1 MIVVVVI
8 EPVVDELLLH
18 GGSCTFRLIVLAD
31 KYFLTISMADSFY
44 APNQVHDWQS
54 KLTGL
59 AQKPRTR
66 FTKKQAV
73 EAMIEEVELALVSH
87 PYEEVAENLKQWGLD
102 ITAGTLKQYV
112 NAYRREHGAE
122 KAAPARKRSSQ
133 GRRKRLPLL
142 RLRRAGK
149 KRKSYQRA
157 IAFGFW

>member
-1 MIVVVVI
+1 
-8 EPVVDELLLH
+8 
-18 GGSCTFRLIVLAD
+18 
-31 KYFLTISMADSFY
+31 MADSFY

-54 KLTGL
+54 KLTSL

-87 PYEEVAENLKQWGLD
+87 PYEEVAENLKQWGLN

-112 NAYRREHGAE
+112 NAYRREHTAE

-133 GRRKRLPLL
+133 NGKQKKTNASAASTGEKEKGKATGGRSHSTSRK
-142 RLRRAGK
+142 ATK
-149 KRKSYQRA
+149 SDDDNWTADFNQSSKANRKPKNF
-157 IAFGFW
+157 IDMPEEL

>member
-1 MIVVVVI
+1 
-8 EPVVDELLLH
+8 
-18 GGSCTFRLIVLAD
+18 
-31 KYFLTISMADSFY
+31 MADSFY
-44 APNQVHDWQS
+44 VPNQVSDWQS

-87 PYEEVAENLKQWGLD
+87 PYEEVAENLQQWGLD

-112 NAYRREHGAE
+112 NAYRREHSAE

-133 GRRKRLPLL
+133 NDKKKKTVSSVASTVQPEKGKAASGRSHSASNQAAEASDDNWTLNSNQSSKANRKP
-142 RLRRAGK
+142 RRF
-149 KRKSYQRA
+149 
-157 IAFGFW
+157 IDMPDEL

>member
-1 MIVVVVI
+1 
-8 EPVVDELLLH
+8 
-18 GGSCTFRLIVLAD
+18 
-31 KYFLTISMADSFY
+31 MADSFY
-44 APNQVHDWQS
+44 VPNQVHDWQS

-112 NAYRREHGAE
+112 NAYRREHGDD
-122 KAAPARKRSSQ
+122 KTTPARRRSSQ
-133 GRRKRLPLL
+133 N
-142 RLRRAGK
+142 GK
-149 KRKSYQRA
+149 KKKTASSATSTVQPEKGKAVSGRSHSASNQAAGTSDDNWTLDSNQSSKANRKPRRF
-157 IAFGFW
+157 IDMPEEL